1 MGCGL
6 LGGNGTDKPKTVGLA
21 ITGARVH
28 SLLCSLRHSQGRLG
42 PEGGSEWRQGAYVA
56 HLASV
61 MLAMSVPR
69 AWGRGS
75 VLRKCRLEG
84 LKRRTVPSAQPQ
96 KM

>member
-1 MGCGL
+1 MRSKAL
-6 LGGNGTDKPKTVGLA
+6 K
-21 ITGARVH
+21 
-28 SLLCSLRHSQGRLG
+28 
-42 PEGGSEWRQGAYVA
+42 WRQGAHTA

-61 MLAMSVPR
+61 TLAMSVPR
-69 AWGRGS
+69 AWGRGR